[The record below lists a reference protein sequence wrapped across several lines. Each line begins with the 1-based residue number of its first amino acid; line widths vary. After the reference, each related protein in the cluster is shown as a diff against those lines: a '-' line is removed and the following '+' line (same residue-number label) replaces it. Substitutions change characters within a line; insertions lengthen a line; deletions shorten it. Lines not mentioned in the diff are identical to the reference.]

1 MKQKKEYDPAITGKA
16 ISGMAL
22 RVIVSGYVVYLAWKV
37 LTGALSGGSP
47 VPAWGAWLIFL
58 AFVAAAAYFCVYAV
72 KQFKIALK
80 SAEISV
86 DAQMIDDESDSLPEE
101 QEKDG
106 ADSSEDL

>member
-1 MKQKKEYDPAITGKA
+1 MKQKKEYDPAIMGKA

-22 RVIVSGYVVYLAWKV
+22 RVIVSAYVVYLAWKV
-37 LTGALSGGSP
+37 LSGALNGGSP
-47 VPAWGAWLIFL
+47 VPVWGAWLIFL
-58 AFVAAAAYFCVYAV
+58 AFVAAAAYFCVYAL
-72 KQFKIALK
+72 KQYKIALK
-80 SAEISV
+80 SAEISA